1 MIPQYSKQLFQELNY
16 LSVHGFFP
24 YLEENLIFNPNI
36 STVQCLHWEKTVQR
50 TSPI

>member
-1 MIPQYSKQLFQELNY
+1 MIPQYSKEFFQELNY

-24 YLEENLIFNPNI
+24 YFEENLIFNPNI